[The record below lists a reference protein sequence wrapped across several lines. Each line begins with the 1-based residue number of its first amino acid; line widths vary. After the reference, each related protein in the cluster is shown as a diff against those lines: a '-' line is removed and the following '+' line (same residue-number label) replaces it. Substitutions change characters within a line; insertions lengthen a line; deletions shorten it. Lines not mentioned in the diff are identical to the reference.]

1 MTRAELVERIRKA
14 VDVEPLD
21 RRAARA
27 IAERLERASEELLE
41 PLLEAAQE
49 LGVRGHGRTVTVSL
63 NVFIPLTNLCRDRC
77 AYCTF
82 AKHPRSS
89 EAKTYQLDE
98 VRVMARDLK
107 SVHDGN
113 AAVAVR
119 VADQHVHGE
128 CVCASGLR

>member
-27 IAERLERASEELLE
+27 IAEGLEGASEELLE

-49 LGVRGHGRTVTVSL
+49 LGVQGHGRTITVSL

-77 AYCTF
+77 AYCGQCADCCPSQAITLGNELVS
-82 AKHPRSS
+82 PTQ
-89 EAKTYQLDE
+89 E
-98 VRVMARDLK
+98 RDTLTQVLVERTPGPT
-107 SVHDGN
+107 S
-113 AAVAVR
+113 
-119 VADQHVHGE
+119 
-128 CVCASGLR
+128 